1 MRFKV
6 DLKIFLFLILF
17 YFTKQIEAYVLILVF
32 AVIHEL
38 GHLVC
43 GLLLGMKPNKL
54 ELSPYGVSISFKVV
68 PKDYNRK
75 IINGNLLEIKKIVV
89 ALAGPLTNL
98 LIILITFKVNMNM
111 FLGLKIIY
119 SNILLILFNLI
130 PFYPLD
136 GGRILNGILHII
148 FGKRKAEMYTNRIS
162 FIILIIVTFLGSI
175 TIFYVQNLAIFLII
189 IFLWL
194 LYIKEDIVYR
204 RRNKIYNLIE
214 KTIEIN
220 AN

>member
-17 YFTKQIEAYVLILVF
+17 YFTKQIDAYVLILVF
-32 AVIHEL
+32 AIIHEL

-43 GLLLGMKPNKL
+43 GLLLGMKPNKM
-54 ELSPYGVSISFKVV
+54 EIRPYGVSISFKVL

-75 IINGNLLEIKKIVV
+75 ILNGNVLEIKKMVV

-148 FGKRKAEMYTNRIS
+148 FGKRKAEIYTNHIS
-162 FIILIIVTFLGSI
+162 FIILIITTALGSI
-175 TIFYVQNLAIFLII
+175 AIFYMQNLAIFLII
-189 IFLWL
+189 IFLWI
-194 LYIKEDIVYR
+194 LYIKEDIVFKK
-204 RRNKIYNLIE
+204 RNKIYKLLE

>member
-6 DLKIFLFLILF
+6 DLRIFLFLILF
-17 YFTKQIEAYVLILVF
+17 YFTNQIEAYVLILVF

-38 GHLVC
+38 GHLSC
-43 GLLLGMKPNKL
+43 GLLLGMKPNKM
-54 ELSPYGVSISFKVV
+54 ELKPYGVSISFKLN

-75 IINGNLLEIKKIVV
+75 LIKGNLLEIKKIVV

-98 LIILITFKVNMNM
+98 LVILVTLQFNMNI

-119 SNILLILFNLI
+119 SNLLIFLFNLI

-136 GGRILNGILHII
+136 GGRILNGMLHIC
-148 FGKRKAEMYTNRIS
+148 FGKRKAEIYTNHIS
-162 FIILIIVTFLGSI
+162 FITLIIVTVIASI
-175 TIFYVQNLAIFLII
+175 SIFYIQNVAIFLII
-189 IFLWL
+189 IFLWIL
-194 LYIKEDIVYR
+194 HIKEDRIYR
-204 RRNKIYNLIE
+204 RRNKIYNLVE

>member
-1 MRFKV
+1 MRFKI
-6 DLKIFLFLILF
+6 DLKIFLFLIIF

-32 AVIHEL
+32 AIIHEL
-38 GHLVC
+38 GHLIC

-54 ELSPYGVSISFKVV
+54 ELKPYGVSITFKVIT
-68 PKDYNRK
+68 KDYNK
-75 IINGNLLEIKKIVV
+75 KLINGNILEIKKIIV
-89 ALAGPLTNL
+89 ALAGPITNL
-98 LIILITFKVNMNM
+98 IIILITLQFNMNL

-119 SNILLILFNLI
+119 SNLVLIIFNLI

-148 FGKRKAEMYTNRIS
+148 FGKRKSEIYTNYIS
-162 FIILIIVTFLGSI
+162 FISLIIITFIGSI
-175 TIFYVQNLAIFLII
+175 TIFYIQNIAVFII
-189 IFLWL
+189 IAFLWAI
-194 LYIKEDIVYR
+194 YIKEDIVYR

>member
-1 MRFKV
+1 MRFKI
-6 DLKIFLFLILF
+6 DLKIFLFIILF
-17 YFTKQIEAYVLILVF
+17 YFTNQIETYVLILIL
-32 AVIHEL
+32 AIIHEL

-43 GLLLGMKPNKL
+43 GLILGMKPKKL
-54 ELSPYGVSISFKVV
+54 ELRPYGVSISFKIN

-75 IINGNLLEIKKIVV
+75 VAKGNLLEIKKLIV
-89 ALAGPLTNL
+89 AFAGPMTNL
-98 LIILITFKVNMNM
+98 LIILVTLQFNMNM

-119 SNILLILFNLI
+119 SNLLIFLFNLI

-136 GGRILNGILHII
+136 GGRILNGFLHMI
-148 FGKRKAEMYTNRIS
+148 FGKRKAEVYTYHIS
-162 FIILIIVTFLGSI
+162 FVILIIITFIGSI
-175 TIFYVQNLAIFLII
+175 AIFYIKNVAFFLII

-204 RRNKIYNLIE
+204 RRNKIYKLID